1 MVSSPQKELHLLLV
15 EDDEDCAFLMRRMLC
30 PPGGSDIELDV
41 ADTLATALERI
52 QSSPYDV
59 ILLDLSL
66 PDARGLDGLRQIR
79 GISEVP
85 IVVVTG
91 LADETMAFDAVRA
104 GAQDYLVK
112 GDVDLADVQR
122 AVRYAME
129 RHRLQSE
136 LVEVQ
141 AREQQL
147 RMEKLESLGML
158 AGGIAHDFNNLL
170 MGIMGNIALARQAMD
185 EEIPELLAEAEKSS
199 SRAASLIGQLL
210 TFAKGGDPIKTVGSV
225 GGLLEDSVSFALRG
239 SNVKADVTVAEGL
252 ADVEMDPSQVEQ
264 VFQNIVINADQ
275 AMPQGGHIF
284 VSAENVVLDSA
295 PDVDVPPGT
304 YVRIT
309 FRDAEHGIPKQHLS
323 RIFDPYF
330 STKRDGSGLGLATAI
345 SIARKHG
352 GDLTV
357 DSVDGE
363 GTVFCL
369 YLPALAPS
377 SRSEEDEPD
386 QEELVPVSG
395 RRILVM
401 DDEEHIRE
409 LTRRYLERLGFDVCV
424 ASDGN
429 AAIAV
434 YEGARAQGDPFCAV
448 VTDLTVPGGMGGVE
462 LMAELKEKDPDIKAI
477 VSSGYS
483 DDPAMS
489 RYREYGFSG
498 VLPKPYRM
506 QQLGKAL
513 AALLSSD

>member
-1 MVSSPQKELHLLLV
+1 M
-15 EDDEDCAFLMRRMLC
+15 
-30 PPGGSDIELDV
+30 
-41 ADTLATALERI
+41 
-52 QSSPYDV
+52 
-59 ILLDLSL
+59 
-66 PDARGLDGLRQIR
+66 
-79 GISEVP
+79 
-85 IVVVTG
+85 TG
-91 LADETMAFDAVRA
+91 LADEAVALDAVRA
-104 GAQDYLVK
+104 GAQDYLEK
-112 GDVDLADVQR
+112 GDVDLSRVRR

-129 RHRLQSE
+129 RQHLQNE
-136 LVEVQ
+136 LIETQ

-170 MGIMGNIALARQAMD
+170 MGIMGNISLAREAAA
-185 EEIPELLAEAEKSS
+185 EVIPDLLAEAEKSS

-210 TFAKGGDPIKTVGSV
+210 TFAKGGDPIKKVGSV
-225 GGLLEDSVSFALRG
+225 GTLLEDCVSFALRG
-239 SNVKADVTVAEGL
+239 SNVKSEVAVAEDL

-284 VSAENVVLDSA
+284 VSAENVVLDS
-295 PDVDVPPGT
+295 DLEVDVPPGK
-304 YVRIT
+304 YVKIT
-309 FRDAEHGIPKQHLS
+309 FRDVGHGIPKQYLS

-352 GDLTV
+352 GDLTA

-363 GTVFCL
+363 GTEFCL
-369 YLPALAPS
+369 YLPAVAPS
-377 SRSEEDEPD
+377 SVREEENDDE
-386 QEELVPVSG
+386 LNPVSG

-409 LTRRYLERLGFDVCV
+409 LTSRYLERLGFDVCV

-429 AAIAV
+429 EAIAI
-434 YEGARAQGDPFCAV
+434 YEGARNQGIPFSAV

-462 LMAELKEKDPDIKAI
+462 LVAKLRERDPDIKAI

-489 RYREYGFSG
+489 RHREYGFSG
-498 VLPKPYRM
+498 VLAKPYRM
-506 QQLGKAL
+506 QELGKAL
-513 AALLSSD
+513 AAVLGSE